1 MEIDEEIYKFY
12 YLNAVGGGVPNT
24 EKTAMLAVN
33 KFRTDED
40 FANLRPLLEGLQ
52 VAGRTFSVAFWTKLA
67 RVAGTRG
74 HIYDILDCARSVK
87 TTGYQLDTSEKVNEI
102 LHFFQLKAADA
113 GWDKAETGQAF
124 RWAKMVYEM
133 LPAEEHQPEPVKL
146 PGGRVAPR
154 VDMPLDRD
162 PQVILAPLHL
172 AAALVVKCGV
182 ESESLKEAVA
192 DYARDL
198 VKLWPAGRSL
208 RSIHP
213 AEAYAEHDRMGY
225 LLEPN
230 KFLTLATPLLH
241 GLELAAQAVP
251 DPALAEELKARFES
265 LSAEIEQARPDA
277 LKGGKRG
284 EAVYKKFY
292 PA

>member
-12 YLNAVGGGVPNT
+12 YLNPTGGGVPNS
-24 EKTAMLAVN
+24 EKTAMMAID

-40 FANLRPLLEGLQ
+40 FANVRPLLEGLQ

-67 RVAGTRG
+67 RVAGIRG
-74 HIYDILDCARSVK
+74 YIYEILDCARSVK
-87 TTGYQLDTSEKVNEI
+87 STGYKLDTSEKVNEI
-102 LHFFQLKAADA
+102 LHFFQLKAVDA

-124 RWAKMVYEM
+124 RWAKMLYEM
-133 LPAEEHQPEPVKL
+133 LPTEEHQPEPVKL

-154 VDMPLDRD
+154 VDLPLDRD
-162 PQVILAPLHL
+162 PQVIMAPLHL

-182 ESESLKEAVA
+182 ESESLKEAVT

-198 VKLWPAGRSL
+198 VKLWPAGQSL
-208 RSIHP
+208 RTFHP
-213 AEAYAEHDRMGY
+213 AEAYADHDRMGY
-225 LLEPN
+225 LSDPN
-230 KFLTLATPLLH
+230 KFLALVAPLLH

-251 DPALAEELKARFES
+251 DPALAKELTARFET
-265 LSAEIEQARPDA
+265 LSAEVEQARPGA
-277 LKGGKRG
+277 LEHGKRG
-284 EAVYKKFY
+284 DVVYKKFY